1 MKVEQAQERRVI
13 ELVQRLVT
21 ALDGLS
27 ERDGDDDQRITKR
40 YAHFVRNILGPH
52 ITTLRAGTSTNAP
65 PMEPSVSTCTESLT
79 GAFSITP
86 NDAGPVPF
94 HEVPRDTPQSGET
107 YSVQGTDLPAIII
120 SNSWDDMSFNS
131 NPTVPIPP
139 ILGFSD
145 SEYLAAMMSFPDQS
159 WLM

>member
-1 MKVEQAQERRVI
+1 MKVEHAQERRVI

-21 ALDGLS
+21 VLDGLS
-27 ERDGDDDQRITKR
+27 ERDGNDDQRITKR

-52 ITTLRAGTSTNAP
+52 ITALQAGTSADAP
-65 PMEPSVSTCTESLT
+65 PMEPSVSTGTESLT

-86 NDAGPVPF
+86 NDVSPAPF
-94 HEVPRDTPQSGET
+94 YEVPKDASQSSET

-120 SNSWDDMSFNS
+120 SNSWDDMTFNS